1 MPLVLLQSIQLSLN
15 FKTQPARSVR
25 TWVDIKWVGGCTIWR
40 LHHITHGTWHTSPT
54 GTGLNQFVL
63 YLTTD
68 GICANAQRRACC
80 ATIRQPQA
88 ASIQPNKRRPHSWS
102 CTANDLLDSST
113 QHGIQAVKTKHAFN
127 TSARSW
133 RCCCVPQSHRHRVPC
148 FNTRIH
154 GAEWQHNYSTDDA
167 VTDRPVHR
175 CTIRGDIACLR
186 RQWQAHPAK
195 QHQQFNAGKNSPVDM
210 TGRCSR
216 CRQCLAQHQ
225 HPNYYCHTGVDNQL
239 QTYAINNMLVVS

>member
-1 MPLVLLQSIQLSLN
+1 MICWVLVRSMAYKPSKRSMHSTLRRAHGGAVVSLN
-15 FKTQPARSVR
+15 R
-25 TWVDIKWVGGCTIWR
+25 I
-40 LHHITHGTWHTSPT
+40 GTA
-54 GTGLNQFVL
+54 
-63 YLTTD
+63 Y
-68 GICANAQRRACC
+68 
-80 ATIRQPQA
+80 
-88 ASIQPNKRRPHSWS
+88 
-102 CTANDLLDSST
+102 
-113 QHGIQAVKTKHAFN
+113 HA
-127 TSARSW
+127 
-133 RCCCVPQSHRHRVPC
+133 C
-148 FNTRIH
+148 FNTRIL

-195 QHQQFNAGKNSPVDM
+195 QHQQFNAGKNSPADM

-239 QTYAINNMLVVS
+239 QTYATNNMLVVS